1 MVPSLGLN
9 WNEVSNRSGQNLKL
23 PSLVNLTGSAKTLTD
38 ACLKS
43 EGVKIF
49 NCLPDK
55 LKLWTGSFD
64 VFKANLDKLLEDILD
79 RPRTESLK
87 PNCTD
92 YWGNPSNSVK
102 DWIRNVGCH
111 KFVFD
116 PNIVKLTACN

>member
-1 MVPSLGLN
+1 MVPSLGLD
-9 WNEVSNRSGQNLKL
+9 WNVVSNRSGHNLKL
-23 PSLVNLTGSAKTLTD
+23 PSLVNLSGSTKTLMD
-38 ACLKS
+38 ASLKS

-55 LKLWTGSFD
+55 LKMWTGSFE
-64 VFKANLDKLLEDILD
+64 VFKANLDKLLEDIPD

-102 DWIRNVGCH
+102 DWIRKVGCH
-111 KFVFD
+111 KFVFES
-116 PNIVKLTACN
+116 NIVKLTACN

>member
-23 PSLVNLTGSAKTLTD
+23 PSLVNLTGSAKTLMD

-43 EGVKIF
+43 EGVKIY

-64 VFKANLDKLLEDILD
+64 VFKANLDKLLEDIPD

-92 YWGNPSNSVK
+92 YCGNPSNSVK
-102 DWIRNVGCH
+102 DWIRKVGCH
-111 KFVFD
+111 NFVFD